1 MLFVYACSSS
11 SKNRVQVL
19 CSCVEVNFAVDNL
32 GCCEM
37 IESCTIMSDNLEM
50 HMNCLGH
57 DFVVAFWAQLEAS
70 SIDGLGAK
78 CSFFCPVRL

>member
-1 MLFVYACSSS
+1 
-11 SKNRVQVL
+11 
-19 CSCVEVNFAVDNL
+19 
-32 GCCEM
+32 M

-78 CSFFCPVRL
+78 CSFFCPLRL